1 MSWNMEKSVIPAKE
15 LWVFLAKMSW
25 FFAVISQGFY
35 AFNWCKNWL
44 PIFLFWN
51 SKKCIFVLLKMS
63 KMCVWMVVQLP
74 QRLKLTYFWFY
85 FFIPRLPLSF
95 LGTAYLQSI
104 YFLKILLILAFL
116 DKQCIIVSPLK
127 LQFLPRFRA
136 LTAIYVYSSVLLLL
150 LLYVVLVVV
159 VLVCS
164 VHLITNSIF
173 GPFLILDN
181 PTLLWPGNPK
191 WPPHCNTH
199 INTMV
204 FKP

>member
-1 MSWNMEKSVIPAKE
+1 MYICTS
-15 LWVFLAKMSW
+15 
-25 FFAVISQGFY
+25 
-35 AFNWCKNWL
+35 KNVENVCL
-44 PIFLFWN
+44 DGCTITSKTKINIFL
-51 SKKCIFVLLKMS
+51 VLFLHTTS
-63 KMCVWMVVQLP
+63 PSQL
-74 QRLKLTYFWFY
+74 FGH
-85 FFIPRLPLSF
+85 RLPPINIFFKNTIDFSLW
-95 LGTAYLQSI
+95 
-104 YFLKILLILAFL
+104 

>member
-1 MSWNMEKSVIPAKE
+1 
-15 LWVFLAKMSW
+15 
-25 FFAVISQGFY
+25 
-35 AFNWCKNWL
+35 
-44 PIFLFWN
+44 
-51 SKKCIFVLLKMS
+51 
-63 KMCVWMVVQLP
+63 MCVWMVVQLP
-74 QRLKLTYFWFY
+74 QRLKSTYFY
-85 FFIPRLPLSF
+85 FNPINIFFKNTIDFSLW
-95 LGTAYLQSI
+95 
-104 YFLKILLILAFL
+104 